1 MSSSQTASF
10 FETSLRELSL
20 TVLFTVPPELLRS
33 ALRELLSQG
42 SVTQKPFVQHIR
54 ERFAGKVS
62 AGTPIHDQRNLGM
75 SKL

>member
-1 MSSSQTASF
+1 M
-10 FETSLRELSL
+10 
-20 TVLFTVPPELLRS
+20 LFTVPPELLRS

-62 AGTPIHDQRNLGM
+62 AVTPVHNPRNLEM